1 MLRSPLAE
9 KRVLI
14 SLLKK
19 QLIGRRAYSDSIY
32 IKKTS
37 ATPPSLTPPSL
48 TPSPTSTE
56 CPSPMSEHSIQDIQ
70 EKVFSGI
77 GC

>member
-9 KRVLI
+9 KRILI

-19 QLIGRRAYSDSIY
+19 QLTGRRAYSDSIY
-32 IKKTS
+32 IKKTV
-37 ATPPSLTPPSL
+37 TPPNSLTS
-48 TPSPTSTE
+48 SSTSTE
-56 CPSPMSEHSIQDIQ
+56 CSSPSPERSAQ
-70 EKVFSGI
+70 ELEDKVFSGI